1 MPRRIQLQTRH
12 GWRKP
17 QGAVVVTRPSKWAN
31 PWRLGPSTTRDS
43 AVDAYRRW
51 LLGQMGDDFWRERE
65 VVVASLP
72 ELRGRDLAC
81 WCPLVEPCHAD
92 VLLEI
97 ANSSSSDFTARRPDG
112 SLLGSN
118 GAG

>member
-17 QGAVVVTRPSKWAN
+17 QGAVVVNAAQQVGEPLASWSFYDPRLCGSTRTGAGCSDRWE
-31 PWRLGPSTTRDS
+31 TTSGGARGRGGVP
-43 AVDAYRRW
+43 ARV
-51 LLGQMGDDFWRERE
+51 
-65 VVVASLP
+65 
-72 ELRGRDLAC
+72 RGRDLAC

-118 GAG
+118 GAA